1 MKLEVPHYIRFP
13 ASVGNVGPGFDALG
27 LALQFHLT
35 VFVEPASEWQVTV
48 EGESA
53 EDLPADETNR
63 VIQMARLAAERWN
76 VQLPPL
82 RVEIVN
88 EIPVQ
93 RGLGGSGASALAGF
107 ALASLFRRTQTQTQ
121 EYLDLAAEVE
131 GHLDNVAASLLGGL
145 VACYHAPDGRLYA
158 LSGRV
163 PRPIRVLSLWPSWK
177 METAKMRRILP
188 ETYPRDVVVRQLQ
201 RVAAILAYWQERDDV
216 PPKDFFYDEVH
227 QPYRL
232 EKMPEVR
239 KVIDLASS
247 MGLPALLSGAGPA
260 VAILTT
266 GAAAASEFLE
276 ALAQDRTYRS
286 WSWRFERVD
295 RRGLVVRP
303 YRPLMK
309 KRILDTVQKSRP
321 VTDTKVPAV

>member
-1 MKLEVPHYIRFP
+1 MKLEVPHYIRVP

-35 VFVEPASEWQVTV
+35 VFVEPASEWQITV
-48 EGESA
+48 KGESV

-63 VIQMARLAAERWN
+63 VIQMARLAADRWR
-76 VQLPPL
+76 VPLPPL
-82 RVEIVN
+82 RVEIFN

-93 RGLGGSGASALAGF
+93 RGLGGSGTSALAGF
-107 ALASLFRRTQTQTQ
+107 ALAGLFRETRPQTQ
-121 EYLDLAAEVE
+121 EYLNLAAEVE

-163 PRPIRVLSLWPSWK
+163 PRPIRVLSLWPPWK
-177 METAKMRRILP
+177 MEPAKMRRILP

-201 RVAAILAYWQERDDV
+201 RVAAILAYWQARADV

-247 MGLPALLSGAGPA
+247 MGLLALLAGAGPA

-266 GAAAASEFLE
+266 EAAAASEFLE
-276 ALAQDRTYRS
+276 ALAQDPTYRS

-295 RRGLVVRP
+295 RRGLVARP
-303 YRPLMK
+303 YRPTMK
-309 KRILDTVQKSRP
+309 KRLLDAIRESRP

>member
-1 MKLEVPHYIRFP
+1 MKLEVPHYIRVP

-48 EGESA
+48 EGESV
-53 EDLPADETNR
+53 EDLAADETNR
-63 VIQMARLAAERWN
+63 VVQMARLAAERWK

-82 RVEIVN
+82 RVEVVN

-107 ALASLFRRTQTQTQ
+107 ALASLFRRTRPKPQ

-145 VACYHAPDGRLYA
+145 VACYYASDGRLYA

-163 PRPIRVLSLWPSWK
+163 PRPVRVLSLWPPWK
-177 METAKMRRILP
+177 METAKMRQILP
-188 ETYPRDVVVRQLQ
+188 EAYARDVVVRQLQ
-201 RVAAILAYWQERDDV
+201 RVAAILAYWQEHDDI
-216 PPKDFFYDEVH
+216 PPQDFFYDEVH

-232 EKMPEVR
+232 ERMPEVR
-239 KVIDLASS
+239 RVIDLAHS

-260 VAILTT
+260 VAVLTAEAS
-266 GAAAASEFLE
+266 AAAEFLE
-276 ALAQDRTYRS
+276 KLARDRTYRA
-286 WSWRFERVD
+286 WSWRFTRID

-309 KRILDTVQKSRP
+309 KRLLEAIQASRP
-321 VTDTKVPAV
+321 VTDTKVSAD